1 MHTRPE
7 RQSLPWSLS
16 TRQIRMDQMMPKKQ
30 SFFFFFFKHI
40 YVQCCHLEHGGLR
53 MLGLVFLC
61 PNLASVPV
69 NISFKTVC
77 SNLCLTSFPAAAPCQ
92 VTEPTA
98 GSGQL
103 PAPYLILAQGHGYLG
118 RNFLRSAKKGPW
130 GPASSASLF

>member
-16 TRQIRMDQMMPKKQ
+16 TRQIRMDQMMPKKTK
-30 SFFFFFFKHI
+30 FFFFFKHI

-103 PAPYLILAQGHGYLG
+103 PAPYLILAQGHGCLG

>member
-1 MHTRPE
+1 MHIHPE

-16 TRQIRMDQMMPKKQ
+16 TRQIRTDQMMPKKQ
-30 SFFFFFFKHI
+30 SCFFFFFKHI
-40 YVQCCHLEHGGLR
+40 YIQCCHLEHEGLG
-53 MLGLVFLC
+53 MLGLVFFC
-61 PNLASVPV
+61 PNLVSVPV

-77 SNLCLTSFPAAAPCQ
+77 SNLCLTSFPVAAPCQ

-103 PAPYLILAQGHGYLG
+103 PVPHLILAQGYGCLG
-118 RNFLRSAKKGPW
+118 RNFLRSAEKGPW